1 VLLIVGAAA
10 TAGLLAVRLD
20 ERVPMLVAKQTIPV
34 GQKIE
39 RSDLAVAR
47 VASSDVQ
54 LIPADNAGSVVG
66 KYARQHIPGGRLLDK
81 AMFGGSPLLGAGEV
95 ALGVVLKPGNVPASG
110 LQAGDRVKV
119 YRAKDGVGT
128 LLAPDAKVSF
138 VENED
143 SDGNAF
149 GGGNSGGGDIEAT
162 IIVVDDD
169 EGKLSAAIGAASFA
183 GQVVLGLSER
193 GGDADN

>member
-1 VLLIVGAAA
+1 
-10 TAGLLAVRLD
+10 
-20 ERVPMLVAKQTIPV
+20 MLVAKQTIPV
-34 GQKIE
+34 GQEIT
-39 RSDLAVAR
+39 RDDLAVAR

-54 LIPADNAGSVVG
+54 LIAADNAGSVVG
-66 KYARQHIPGGRLLDK
+66 KYARQTIPGGRLLDK
-81 AMFGGSPLLGAGEV
+81 AMFGNAPLLGTGEV

-128 LLAPDAKVSF
+128 LLTRDAKVSF

-149 GGGNSGGGDIEAT
+149 GGGGNGGGGDIEAT